1 MSIKARRRAF
11 LNKTVKYYNSE
22 NRGIDKEGMCSYEDG
37 CAIGRFLPEKV
48 CITLDNL
55 NMFLV
60 DIVLHSNYKL
70 LIPKE
75 LRYLGSEFL
84 SII

>member
-1 MSIKARRRAF
+1 MSLKARRRAF
-11 LNKTVKYYNSE
+11 LNKTVKYYNST
-22 NRGIDKEGMCSYEDG
+22 NRGVDDCDVCSYEAG
-37 CAIGRFLPEKV
+37 CAIGKFLPEDVSK
-48 CITLDNL
+48 TLDGLNL
-55 NMFLV
+55 SLV
-60 DIVLHSNYKL
+60 DIILHSNYKL